1 MISEGPKIRHAD
13 FAARMGQACDNSP
26 HVPPLYQGRL
36 TWISDQF
43 RKRFDDQVAP
53 EVIRKWLTGESRP
66 RQKRLSG
73 LSEILGVDEI
83 WLLAGAGDRSDLK
96 QVKSKVVAEGA
107 IKNLVI
113 GAVELEGGRVA
124 LPREGDSFA
133 KENAV
138 DFYIFIRGAQYAAH
152 IVQFEDG
159 VAQVPGEAL
168 DAFILGVVRDSAFSF
183 RVYELDRE
191 GVEEHGRWA
200 NGHFEVAFDAKEW
213 REITSFAERL

>member
-1 MISEGPKIRHAD
+1 MISERSKIRHAD

-26 HVPPLYQGRL
+26 HVPPLNQGRL

-43 RKRFDDQVAP
+43 RKRYEDSVAP
-53 EVIRKWLTGESRP
+53 EVIRKWLAGEARP
-66 RQKRLSG
+66 RQKRLTG

-83 WLLAGAGDRSDLK
+83 WLLTGAGDRFDPK
-96 QVKSKVVAEGA
+96 QVKSKVVTEGA

-138 DFYIFIRGAQYAAH
+138 DFYIIIRGAQYAAH
-152 IVQFEDG
+152 IVQFENG
-159 VAQVPGEAL
+159 VAQVPGAAL
-168 DAFILGVVRDSAFSF
+168 DSFVLGVVREGAFSF
-183 RVYELDRE
+183 RFYELDRE
-191 GVEEHGRWA
+191 GIEQHGKWA
-200 NGHFEVAFDAKEW
+200 NGHFEVGFDAKEW
-213 REITSFAERL
+213 REISSFAERL